1 MKKSAI
7 EKALAVL
14 ESFSKDHR
22 EQSISEIAQR
32 QGLPF
37 SSTHRIASRLV
48 DLGYLY
54 RDPHTKQLSLGT
66 RVYYL
71 GKIAALSMNI
81 INIALPFMEE
91 LRDTTGETVNLY
103 FREGDS
109 RICYEHAQ
117 SNQRLQFSVELGKR
131 MPLWAGASGK
141 CFLAYLPEEQFEEIV
156 AQAQPLTKNTIAER
170 DALARETAL
179 IRKRGY
185 SMSHSEREEGV
196 SSVAVPI
203 FNREGAVVASL
214 AVSGPSFRF
223 DDARLDNIIAGAV
236 GTARKISAAL
246 GYEPSRT
253 SS

>member
-1 MKKSAI
+1 MKKSSI

-14 ESFSKDHR
+14 ESFSKDHTK
-22 EQSISEIAQR
+22 QTISEIAQR

-37 SSTHRIASRLV
+37 PTTHRIASRLV

-54 RDPHTKQLSLGT
+54 RDPQTKQLSLGA

-91 LRDTTGETVNLY
+91 LRDKTKETVNLY

-109 RICYEHAQ
+109 RICYEHVQ

-141 CFLAYLPEEQFEEIV
+141 CFLAFLPEEQFEKIA
-156 AQAQPLTKNTIAER
+156 AQARPLTKNTIVDR

-185 SMSHSEREEGV
+185 SMSCSEREEGV
-196 SSVAVPI
+196 SSVAAPI
-203 FNREGAVVASL
+203 FNREGVPAAVL

-223 DDARLDNIIAGAV
+223 VDTQLDDIIAGTV
-236 GTARKISAAL
+236 DTARKISSTL
-246 GYEPSRT
+246 GYESSAT